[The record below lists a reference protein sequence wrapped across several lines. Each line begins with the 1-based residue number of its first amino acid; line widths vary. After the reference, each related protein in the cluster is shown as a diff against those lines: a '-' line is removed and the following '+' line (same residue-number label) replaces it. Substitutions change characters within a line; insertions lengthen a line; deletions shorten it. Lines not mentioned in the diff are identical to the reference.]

1 MHSSN
6 LAGFIDWFLPWFF
19 SRKFWYFN
27 WAQYKPTNSWTVKLR
42 SASARSSGSKCFSR
56 SQFSVGYTSKTRP
69 PQSLEIY
76 DIVSCGV
83 IPTKISTLLWLLY
96 KEYVWALAVRSDGFS
111 MKIWKQSMITKHFGK
126 DSRKQASSAF
136 QSSSLLGHVTKND
149 NHVVNIGNHLC
160 KILETQGWL
169 IPNLIPN
176 QKLNQTFPRLVSLC
190 KSTVYFHPLQ
200 LIYNLF
206 CQNLISIICILTGN
220 HCLVLTI
227 FYALL

>member
-42 SASARSSGSKCFSR
+42 SASARSSGSKCFRR

-76 DIVSCGV
+76 DIVPCGV

-126 DSRKQASSAF
+126 DSRKQAGSAF

-149 NHVVNIGNHLC
+149 NRVVNIGNHLC
-160 KILETQGWL
+160 EILETQGWL
-169 IPNLIPN
+169 ILNLYARSCLSN
-176 QKLNQTFPRLVSLC
+176 SSQTLIKIIINVN
-190 KSTVYFHPLQ
+190 YFLW
-200 LIYNLF
+200 IW
-206 CQNLISIICILTGN
+206 
-220 HCLVLTI
+220 
-227 FYALL
+227 